1 MLNPSNDRL
10 DYGSI
15 LSAPKDYGLDF
26 AIGTTYSLDLDS
38 LVGAS
43 IALGLSEETDTT
55 LRENPIFLL
64 EALRSTG
71 NKIALFC
78 ENGRIKLP
86 RDPTELYIL
95 LEEMVFQVNVPKKE
109 HITKYPSF
117 HPKFWLIRYVNDEN
131 EVFYRIIVLSRN
143 LTFDRSWDISFS
155 MDGKK
160 VENSSDSI
168 RDKNKNLAIFLDY
181 LKEFSTNN
189 DKKDKIDDI
198 IKELDY
204 VEFDLNNRTFE
215 DFDFIPNG
223 IKEDVSIEK
232 YPLFVEDFDDLVI
245 ITPFLSK
252 GVIRNFNQ
260 RAKDN
265 NFYQKCKNDSGEGRL
280 YLFTRAES
288 LSKLEYA
295 DCDEFKV
302 YRLRDEIIDGEFI
315 ISEELDTLEELGEE
329 DNLDESVSN
338 ESEKTLY
345 QHQDIHAK
353 IYFVRKGAKVD
364 LYLGSLN
371 ASHNALKGNVE
382 FMMHLKTNYRKFKL
396 EKFLDDLFCGAE
408 EGDIENPFQRV
419 NMEEIKFVDVEEG
432 KIDLDF
438 LLKDI
443 AHLNFKSKITS
454 QNESYKINLTIEN
467 FSIFENEDYN
477 RDLDV
482 SVKPLLFRKVEKL
495 SENMVFE
502 GLSKMELST
511 FFVLTIKKDQES
523 LSRVIKVET
532 EGMPEDREKEVVS
545 SIVNDETA
553 FIKYVAFLLGE
564 NPASILIGDE
574 GSKKKTGPPTKSS
587 VQIQLPALY
596 EKMLEAAVD
605 NKNKFMEVEYLIQTL
620 SDDKVVPE
628 GFEELYNTFKE
639 VINNG

>member
-15 LSAPKDYGLDF
+15 LSAPKDYELDF

-86 RDPTELYIL
+86 KKPTELYIL

-117 HPKFWLIRYVNDEN
+117 HPKFWLIRYTDGE
-131 EVFYRIIVLSRN
+131 EVIYRIIVLSRN

-155 MDGKK
+155 MDGKR
-160 VENSSDSI
+160 VERSSDSI

-181 LKEFSTNN
+181 LKEFSTIS
-189 DKKDKIDDI
+189 DKRDKIDEI
-198 IKELDY
+198 IEELDY
-204 VEFDLNNRTFE
+204 VEFDLDNRTFE

-223 IKEDVSIEK
+223 IKDDVSIEK
-232 YPLFVEDFDDLVI
+232 YPLFAEDFDDLVI
-245 ITPFLSK
+245 ITPFFSK
-252 GVIRNFNQ
+252 GVIRDFNQ
-260 RAKDN
+260 RAKNN

-288 LSKLEYA
+288 LSKLKYD

-315 ISEELDTLEELGEE
+315 ISEELDTLNDYEEENGV
-329 DNLDESVSN
+329 DESGSD
-338 ESEKTLY
+338 ESEDVLY

-353 IYFVRKGAKVD
+353 IYFVRKGAQVD

-382 FMMHLKTNYRKFKL
+382 FMIHLKTNYRKFKL

-419 NMEEIKFVDVEEG
+419 NMEEIKFVEDEEG
-432 KIDLDF
+432 KIDLDSR
-438 LLKDI
+438 LKDI
-443 AHLNFKSKITS
+443 AHLNFKSKIS
-454 QNESYKINLTIEN
+454 SEDESYKINLTVEN
-467 FSIFENEDYN
+467 FSIFENEYYDG
-477 RDLDV
+477 DLEV
-482 SVKPLLFRKVEKL
+482 SVKPLLFGKVEKF
-495 SENMVFE
+495 SEDMVFE

-511 FFVLTIKKDQES
+511 FFVLTIKKGESS

-564 NPASILIGDE
+564 NPASILIEDNA
-574 GSKKKTGPPTKSS
+574 SNKKTGLDSS
-587 VQIQLPALY
+587 SSTHIQLPALY
-596 EKMLEAAVD
+596 EKMLEAVVD

-620 SDDKVVPE
+620 SGDNAVPE

-639 VINNG
+639 VINNE